1 MTLLINPNNLL
12 SLYFRKK
19 EKKKKRDIRCGGIIL
34 NKSLDS
40 VLIVLNRDS
49 LSKGEPKWG
58 LPKGHINHN
67 ELLHHCAKREIE
79 EETGIIISRFIP
91 NFEVYT
97 QYEMTHDFRFDPPKP
112 LEISYNKIVVFYLS
126 EVTKNQSVKI
136 SNEHER
142 YGWFTYKK
150 AQTLLRFNNDLLK
163 KANGMIDGKGKRS
176 IQKRLKNS

>member
-19 EKKKKRDIRCGGIIL
+19 EKKKSRDVRCGGIIL

-58 LPKGHINHN
+58 LPKGHINKN

-79 EETGIIISRFIP
+79 EETGLTINICNGSPRIKINDTYYYLLIIDNSGPF
-91 NFEVYT
+91 F
-97 QYEMTHDFRFDPPKP
+97 PKDTK
-112 LEISYNKIVVFYLS
+112 EIALVQWHKIEKLKQINTNRGLKKMEQITSKIV
-126 EVTKNQSVKI
+126 
-136 SNEHER
+136 R
-142 YGWFTYKK
+142 
-150 AQTLLRFNNDLLK
+150 LLRKDNWHHK
-163 KANGMIDGKGKRS
+163 KTIVT
-176 IQKRLKNS
+176 I